1 MKQILSIILAF
12 MVIHSAIA
20 ETAAETLQHKLN
32 LLHSMSANFSQ
43 VIRTKNRIVSRS
55 SGSMALQRPGK
66 FRWDTKTPMAQLV
79 VADGRHIWV
88 YDVDLEQVTVKKQV
102 KGLGGTAAL
111 FLGGYTDTVIRDFTV
126 SGSTQG
132 NHERYDLHS
141 KSAKDNF
148 QRIKLDFTG
157 DSLYSMD
164 LFDQLGQHTMVQ
176 LSRAKVNPT
185 FSAKLF
191 SFKPPKGVDIVQQ

>member
-1 MKQILSIILAF
+1 MKQLLSIILAF
-12 MVIHSAIA
+12 MVTHSAIA
-20 ETAAETLQHKLN
+20 DIAAETLQHKLN
-32 LLHSMSANFSQ
+32 ALRSMSADFSQ
-43 VIRTKNRIVSRS
+43 IIRTKNRIVSRS
-55 SGSMALQRPGK
+55 SGRMALQRPGK
-66 FRWDTKTPMAQLV
+66 FRWDTRTPMAQLV
-79 VADGRHIWV
+79 VADSHYIWV

-111 FLGGYTDTVIRDFTV
+111 FLGGYTDTLTRDFTV
-126 SGSTQG
+126 SESKQG
-132 NHERYDLHS
+132 NHERYSLHS

-148 QRIKLDFTG
+148 QRIKLDFSG
-157 DSLYSMD
+157 DALYSIE

-185 FSAKLF
+185 LSANLF